1 MNNPSPNSPVTHA
14 VVVSTPH
21 YTALSSV
28 AAGVG
33 PADYVEHADEPA
45 DDNSAAPSSASTA
58 PPQ

>member
-1 MNNPSPNSPVTHA
+1 VTYA
-14 VVVSTPH
+14 LVVSTPY